1 MVLNNNYVLEETEY
15 LIYKCNKDV
24 NDIITN
30 MKLREAQILTNV
42 NNLLNPKP
50 KTITVESV
58 NNLLSLLENP
68 QIEGKYELDRSY
80 YLETVNELETVQQV
94 NHVLK
99 HTGII
104 ISRLKE
110 SAKHKPHI
118 ANSITKQ
125 CNWLCNE
132 FKNTLL
138 QKKVILS
145 NNVLESG
152 TDNDELLSY
161 IQENELTDRIL
172 SHIPGGTLST
182 GRFDLL
188 RPKLLKLAK
197 KAKTIE
203 RINYLRKDL
212 SIGKSQLKTLM
223 KNKPEFK
230 EQIEA
235 HLEWVDTVYRQ
246 ALNDRAKE
254 LKAAIKE
261 AAIEEIVAIQE
272 NAKDNIMKVIDWLIE
287 KVKEIWNRFFKG
299 NVSREENAKWL
310 TDNRDIILNKQYSG
324 SKEIPE
330 FWKNKTADGII
341 NKFPKFDYSK
351 MKPYLSSDDAFIKE
365 YLQEIYDANKSY
377 QDILKTKLYGDK
389 NAVIK
394 DNQMPIKDM
403 FNYCTNGFKQRT
415 KDLQNMHNSCISAAE
430 QFKNDISNGKIQ
442 LESSVVFEKYFYSY
456 LIESVLYEEDMGK
469 DTNDNNTDNQK
480 TNNQS
485 DSSSSSDNKQEEQ
498 KKEEADQKKQ
508 DSQKALEAKQYIQK
522 YININTNI
530 KGIVMKCL
538 DDTFDTYFAILKEHA
553 IKNGAKYNIKKEK
566 QDKNKDKK

>member
-30 MKLREAQILTNV
+30 MKLREAQILTDV

-94 NHVLK
+94 NHILK

-104 ISRLKE
+104 VSRLKE

-118 ANSITKQ
+118 ANSINEQ
-125 CNWLCNE
+125 CDWLCNE

-152 TDNDELLSY
+152 MDNDELLSY

-235 HLEWVDTVYRQ
+235 HLEWADTVYRQ

-299 NVSREENAKWL
+299 NASREQNAKWL
-310 TDNRDIILNKQYSG
+310 IDNRDTILNKAYSG

-330 FWKNKTADGII
+330 FWKLKTADSIV
-341 NKFPKFDYSK
+341 NKFPKFDYDK
-351 MKPYLSSDDAFIKE
+351 MKANLSSDESFIKE
-365 YLQEIYDANKSY
+365 FLPDIYDNNKSY
-377 QDILKTKLYGDK
+377 QDVLKAKLYGTK

-403 FNYCTNGFKQRT
+403 FNYCTNGFKQKT
-415 KDLQNMHNSCISAAE
+415 KDLQNMHDLCIKSAE
-430 QFKNDISNGKIQ
+430 QFKNNISNGTIN

-456 LIESVLYEEDMGK
+456 LLEEVLYESDMAK
-469 DTNDNNTDNQK
+469 DVDNS
-480 TNNQS
+480 TNNQQTNNNSS
-485 DSSSSSDNKQEEQ
+485 DSTNSSDSDNSSNTDQES
-498 KKEEADQKKQ
+498 KEKKQ
-508 DSQKALEAKQYIQK
+508 NSQKEIEAKQHIQR

-530 KGIVMKCL
+530 KGIMMKCL
-538 DDTFDTYFAILKEHA
+538 DDTFDTYFNILKEHA
-553 IKNGAKYNIKKEK
+553 TKNGAKYNIKKEK